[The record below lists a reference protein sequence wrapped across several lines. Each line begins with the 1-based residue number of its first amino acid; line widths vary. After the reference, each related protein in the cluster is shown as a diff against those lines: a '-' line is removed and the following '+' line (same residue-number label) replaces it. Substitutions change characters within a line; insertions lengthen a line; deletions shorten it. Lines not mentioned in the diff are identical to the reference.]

1 MMVGMMRNRILE
13 IVVFLIDYMQGAN
26 TPGSGSD
33 DVSSVLEA
41 EGYSEDEISS
51 AYSWL
56 LQHYDSA
63 PEQYF
68 SDFPP
73 SPTSVRILTPSERT
87 QLSSQA
93 QGFLLKLLHLSLID
107 SEQLEMVLERVSTFG
122 PRAVNLDQMK
132 LIASSVVLEDLEDFE
147 SVSLSQHN
155 ETLSLRIN

>member
-1 MMVGMMRNRILE
+1 MRNRILE
-13 IVVFLIDYMQGAN
+13 IVVFLIDYMQGTKTA
-26 TPGSGSD
+26 GGGSD
-33 DVSSVLEA
+33 DVSTVLEA

-56 LQHYDSA
+56 LQRYDSA

-73 SPTSVRILTPSERT
+73 APTSVRILTQSERT
-87 QLSSQA
+87 QLSAEA
-93 QGFLLKLLHLSLID
+93 QGFLLKLLHMSLID

-122 PRAVNLDQMK
+122 PRACDLDQMK

-147 SVSLSQHN
+147 TVSISQNN
-155 ETLSLRIN
+155 ETPSPRIN